1 MKTEQIMSEHFPK
14 LLSRVDLLQK
24 YVSVPSPTQDAALP
38 GTEKQQPT
46 NLSIAFTN
54 MCPFPV
60 KIALFQSYDP
70 ICACAVGWP
79 QEPLERVLK
88 ISDSVDMQLPD
99 GEKYIMKVYKPSVV
113 DKEYISN
120 FKFISIDNYFLFLTC
135 NLIQIP
141 KTYF

>member
-1 MKTEQIMSEHFPK
+1 MSEHFPK

-113 DKEYISN
+113 DKELCWGAVEAGQNWEYHEGDA
-120 FKFISIDNYFLFLTC
+120 KLTAVDESK
-135 NLIQIP
+135 LRI
-141 KTYF
+141 Y